1 MKTMRYVL
9 IGLLVLCM
17 TASLCACDGDV
28 PQNDT
33 DATTTATT
41 VQTTDAPTTQET
53 TTTTDVTTTTTTA
66 AEELTTTTDVTE
78 ETTAPTDTDSEETDI
93 IGTGTKDDPYLETP
107 NLDTM
112 TVETVSI
119 PAGESVFYGIY
130 RVGNMT
136 LTIDDPS
143 AYVVCEDVRYDA
155 ENGVVTFTV
164 PNVLASDAVP
174 FEIGNSGSEAAVF
187 TVAFANQK
195 GSQMD
200 PEIVDTLDADHKVSL
215 AEEASTGYYYRYTA
229 EKAGTIR
236 FYMTATVESMLYATN
251 NRNSAQRSTEEDAN
265 TDADGKTYIELAVE
279 AGDEIIIN
287 VAAKPSRRGNYP
299 ATEITWNGVYQ

>member
-9 IGLLVLCM
+9 IGILVLCM
-17 TASLCACDGDV
+17 AVSLCACDGNA

-33 DATTTATT
+33 DATTTT
-41 VQTTDAPTTQET
+41 VQTTGSTEASTTEATATTTQST
-53 TTTTDVTTTTTTA
+53 TATTDSEEVTTTTAPIEETT
-66 AEELTTTTDVTE
+66 EPTE
-78 ETTAPTDTDSEETDI
+78 ETTEPEI
-93 IGTGTKDDPYLETP
+93 LGTGVESDPYLATP
-107 NLDTM
+107 DLEAM
-112 TVETVSI
+112 TVTTVEI
-119 PAGESVFYGIY
+119 PAGETVFYGIY

-136 LTIDDPS
+136 LTIEDAS
-143 AYVVCEDVRYDA
+143 AYVVCDGVRYDA
-155 ENGVVTFTV
+155 DNGIVSFTI

-174 FEIGNSGSEAAVF
+174 FEIGNSGDAAASF
-187 TVAFANQK
+187 TIRFSNQK

-200 PEIVDTLDADHKVSL
+200 PEVVSALDTDHKVSL
-215 AEEASTGYYYRYTA
+215 EEEASTGYYYQYIA

-236 FYMTATVESMLYATN
+236 FYMTATVDSMMYATN

-265 TDADGKTYIELAVE
+265 TDADGKTYIELEVE

-299 ATEITWNGVYQ
+299 ATEITWNGAYQ